1 MKEDKFIFLDE
12 EKNYMLVIWD
22 RKIFEKEYCRLQNKY
37 WENELEWVDFYDEL
51 EERLKL
57 KWVKL
62 VADIDI
68 LCHNDFC
75 FN

>member
-1 MKEDKFIFLDE
+1 MEEDKFIFLDE

-37 WENELEWVDFYDEL
+37 RENELEWVDFYDEL

>member
-1 MKEDKFIFLDE
+1 MEEDKFIFLDE

-22 RKIFEKEYCRLQNKY
+22 RKIFEREYCRLQNQY
-37 WENELEWVDFYDEL
+37 RENDLEWADFYDEL
-51 EERLKL
+51 EERLES
-57 KWVKL
+57 KWVIL

>member
-1 MKEDKFIFLDE
+1 MEEDKFIFLDE

-22 RKIFEKEYCRLQNKY
+22 RKIFEREYCRLQNQY
-37 WENELEWVDFYDEL
+37 RENDLEWADFYDVL
-51 EERLKL
+51 EERLEP
-57 KWVKL
+57 KWVIL

-68 LCHNDFC
+68 LCHSDFC